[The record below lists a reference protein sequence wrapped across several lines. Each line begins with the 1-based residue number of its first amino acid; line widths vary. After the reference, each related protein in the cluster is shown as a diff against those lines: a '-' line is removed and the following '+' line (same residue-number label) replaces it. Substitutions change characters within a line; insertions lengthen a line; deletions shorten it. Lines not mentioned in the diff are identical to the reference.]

1 MSELIIK
8 GQKAKEAS
16 YVLMNATTTK
26 KNNALLKM
34 AEILLKSSKEILEAN
49 KKDLENAIEKGT
61 PKAML
66 DRLALDESRIQGMAD
81 GLKDVV
87 SLPDPIGEVTR
98 MWKRPNGLQIGKQ
111 RVPLGVI
118 GIIYEARPNVTC
130 DAAGLCLKSGNVVI
144 LRGGKEAINSN
155 IAIVKALREGVK
167 EAGLLEDVIQLVE
180 NTDREVATEMMR
192 LNQYIDVLIP
202 RGGAGLIQS
211 VVQNATVPVIETGTG
226 NCHVYVDCDAD
237 LEMAKNIV
245 INAKTSRP
253 SVCNAEEKLLVNE
266 KIAKE
271 FLPMMFEALKE
282 KEVEVRGDKKVL
294 ITPISAEDLA
304 DIKIGD
310 IVWLDGDLMTCRD
323 VAHRRLVEYGREL
336 PYDIRN
342 KAIFHAG
349 PIVRKIEGTEDDYE
363 MVSVGPTTSMRM
375 EKFEYEFTKLTGVR
389 VIVGKGG
396 MGPNTERACKEFGAI
411 HCVFP
416 AGCAVV
422 AATEVEKIVEHH
434 WDELGMPETLW
445 CNKVKEFGPLI
456 VSIDA
461 QGRNL
466 FEENKVVFNERKEA
480 AKQAIYPEVK
490 FIK

>member
-16 YVLMNATTTK
+16 YVLMNATTTE

-34 AEILLKSSKEILEAN
+34 AEVLLKSSEQILEAN

-66 DRLALDESRIQGMAD
+66 DRLALDESRINGMAD

-87 SLPDPIGEVTR
+87 SLPDPIGEVTG

-155 IAIVKALREGVK
+155 VAIVKALREGVK
-167 EAGLLEDVIQLVE
+167 EAGLPEDVIQLVE
-180 NTDREVATEMMR
+180 NTDREVATEMMK

-271 FLPMMFEALKE
+271 FLPIIYKALKE
-282 KEVEVRGDKKVL
+282 KDVEVRGDKKVL
-294 ITPISAEDLA
+294 EVLNEATEIQDDEWGKEYLDYIIGVKIVKDVDEAINHINKYGTGHSEAIITNNYENSQKFLQRVDAA
-304 DIKIGD
+304 A
-310 IVWLDGDLMTCRD
+310 VYVNASTRFTDG
-323 VAHRRLVEYGREL
+323 
-336 PYDIRN
+336 
-342 KAIFHAG
+342 
-349 PIVRKIEGTEDDYE
+349 
-363 MVSVGPTTSMRM
+363 S
-375 EKFEYEFTKLTGVR
+375 
-389 VIVGKGG
+389 
-396 MGPNTERACKEFGAI
+396 EFGFGAEI
-411 HCVFP
+411 GISTQKLHARGP
-416 AGCAVV
+416 MGLN
-422 AATEVEKIVEHH
+422 
-434 WDELGMPETLW
+434 ELTT
-445 CNKVKEFGPLI
+445 NKYI
-456 VSIDA
+456 
-461 QGRNL
+461 
-466 FEENKVVFNERKEA
+466 
-480 AKQAIYPEVK
+480 IYGNGQVR
-490 FIK
+490 

>member
-16 YVLMNATTTK
+16 YILMNATTTE

-34 AEILLKSSKEILEAN
+34 AEVLLKSSEEILEAN

-66 DRLALDESRIQGMAD
+66 DRLALDESRINGMAD

-87 SLPDPIGEVTR
+87 SLPDPIGEVTE

-155 IAIVKALREGVK
+155 VAIVKALREGVK
-167 EAGLLEDVIQLVE
+167 EFGLPEDVIQLVE
-180 NTDREVATEMMR
+180 NTDREVATEMMK

-253 SVCNAEEKLLVNE
+253 SVCNAEEKVLVNE

-271 FLPMMFEALKE
+271 FLPIIYKALKE
-282 KEVEVRGDKKVL
+282 KDVEVRGDKKVL
-294 ITPISAEDLA
+294 EVLNEATEIQDDE
-304 DIKIGD
+304 
-310 IVWLDGDLMTCRD
+310 W
-323 VAHRRLVEYGREL
+323 GREYL
-336 PYDIRN
+336 DYIIGVKIVKDVDEAINHIN
-342 KAIFHAG
+342 KYGTGHSEAI
-349 PIVRKIEGTEDDYE
+349 ITNNYE
-363 MVSVGPTTSMRM
+363 NSQ
-375 EKFEYEFTKLTGVR
+375 KFLQRVDAAAVYVNASTRFTDG
-389 VIVGKGG
+389 
-396 MGPNTERACKEFGAI
+396 AEFGFGAEI
-411 HCVFP
+411 GISTQKLHARGP
-416 AGCAVV
+416 MGLN
-422 AATEVEKIVEHH
+422 
-434 WDELGMPETLW
+434 ELTT
-445 CNKVKEFGPLI
+445 NKYI
-456 VSIDA
+456 
-461 QGRNL
+461 
-466 FEENKVVFNERKEA
+466 
-480 AKQAIYPEVK
+480 IYGNGQVR
-490 FIK
+490 